1 MHGKELA
8 GRLRKRE
15 NDNDLSP
22 NSSSSPAERF
32 RCPHPECNKTFSRQE
47 HLSRHKLNHWPKEIY
62 VCSYVLPTTNAP
74 CNKTF
79 VRKDLLI
86 RHEKR
91 HSKVKNRLSRPS
103 KDQISSSNKD
113 FSKNAPYN
121 PSEVPLST
129 QSGTSTINLI
139 KNSVNP
145 PPSIT
150 QESKFRPFL
159 QQAQQPQQVQ
169 QSQQPQQIQQLQQ
182 LQFPQQLRA
191 PLQQPMLQQ
200 QMHPQQASP
209 TFPSYD
215 PRIRNNGQ
223 NGNQFFN
230 LIFDNRTGVNG
241 FEVDAANNNGNGND
255 QNMNINPA
263 VQQQRYQDRNFA
275 SSSYQQPLQPLTQD
289 QQQEQYFQ
297 QQKLAQQQQQQQQ
310 QQLPPQNPF
319 GDPLT
324 SSSSGANLSVMQDL
338 FSTNFLNSDPLQSFM
353 QELSEAPQVSIEDT
367 FSDKNTIPPNE
378 KPVQQDEGFQNPPVM
393 FELPQDNIKIPKAQ
407 PKFNDNPST
416 SVKDNLSS
424 QKLNINELKR
434 RSSKDSGV
442 GNNSS
447 LNYKE
452 QLRHSM
458 KSVPSFFHPDPLT
471 KYKISKE
478 KCQEMFSFVPE
489 LRYVSIESIHKSLKS
504 FWLNFHPQ
512 YGLLHKPSFHVDK
525 QPAILNLA
533 LIMTGASFLGSEYRE
548 QISDPICGP
557 LRWIIFS
564 HADFQPPSKTYI
576 IQSLLLV
583 EGYEKTSTN
592 RYLHERSFL
601 HHGTTI
607 QLLRRTPSL
616 GGHPLMV
623 KTGKTS
629 GENSIQDPQEVYKR
643 WIDFEMLKRIAF
655 YAFYMDTTHAV
666 VFGYWNLFINSN
678 QIQLTLPCPDQV
690 WESYDLSYE
699 TLMEHGYGSTKRDE
713 NNTFLSAL
721 MQLMKN
727 VIQILRNNNIRRN
740 KVNNGGIESTPTDLE
755 STTDWNIQSLFGKKI
770 LLAGIIS
777 ILFQC
782 QEEVN
787 GDYFIT
793 NFRGGITDH
802 LGLSWKDILSFAMNY
817 WLHEVQKSCTDPKA
831 CRISTPSEETL
842 TNRKID
848 EDNGDGL
855 CDDDLD
861 LLSSDNPSN
870 CKIPVIHISQIVLRI
885 LHHDYYI
892 YAGAPWRM
900 NVPIGRDEYDMI
912 SRRILQFAKDPYNGG
927 VAVVYAFQFLFEMF
941 IIKGN
946 NVPTVVKS
954 YNINSDPVITRPY
967 AIALTSLLIW
977 SCNFALHGCEVSIWD
992 NTEASKD
999 ECFQPDDSNGGN
1011 ILGNTDNN
1019 GSTIANNNLKEKN
1032 NYIPIESFEVYLLR
1046 MYRNLYVDSSLDV
1059 VSFQNEVWAKA
1070 SLLQHISNTHF
1081 LCGMMQFMR
1090 DIFNKSYW
1098 DLGREFGKLFD
1109 NCLERSLGK
1118 TSPTCHNMFDV

>member
-1 MHGKELA
+1 MHSKELA

-15 NDNDLSP
+15 TENDLAP
-22 NSSSSPAERF
+22 NSISSPAERF

-62 VCSYVLPTTNAP
+62 VCSFVHPTTNAP

-91 HSKVKNRLSRPS
+91 HSKVKNRLTRT
-103 KDQISSSNKD
+103 NKEQVSTLNQEL
-113 FSKNAPYN
+113 SKNLPYN
-121 PSEVPLST
+121 PNELPIAV
-129 QSGTSTINLI
+129 QNGTSTMNS
-139 KNSVNP
+139 NSVNL
-145 PPSIT
+145 PSVT
-150 QESKFRPFL
+150 HESKFRPFI
-159 QQAQQPQQVQ
+159 QQPQQLQQPQ
-169 QSQQPQQIQQLQQ
+169 QSQQMQQMQQIQQ

-191 PLQQPMLQQ
+191 PLQQPILQQ
-200 QMHPQQASP
+200 QMHTQQSSP
-209 TFPSYD
+209 NFPSYD
-215 PRIRNNGQ
+215 TRIRNNGQ

-230 LIFDNRTGVNG
+230 LIFDNRTSANG
-241 FEVDAANNNGNGND
+241 FEVDASNNNSSSNN
-255 QNMNINPA
+255 QNLNINPN
-263 VQQQRYQDRNFA
+263 VQQRYQDRTSTN
-275 SSSYQQPLQPLTQD
+275 SSYQQPIQSFPQD
-289 QQQEQYFQ
+289 RQQEQYFQ
-297 QQKLAQQQQQQQQ
+297 QQKLTEQQQQQQP
-310 QQLPPQNPF
+310 LPPQNPF
-319 GDPLT
+319 TDQLT
-324 SSSSGANLSVMQDL
+324 SSSSGANLSIMQDL

-353 QELSEAPQVSIEDT
+353 QELSEAPQVSIDDT
-367 FSDKNTIPPNE
+367 FADKTTVPANE
-378 KPVQQDEGFQNPPVM
+378 KPFQQDERFQNPPVM
-393 FELPQDNIKIPKAQ
+393 FELQQDNVKIPKAQ

-424 QKLNINELKR
+424 QKLNINKLKR
-434 RSSKDSGV
+434 RSSKDLGV
-442 GNNSS
+442 ESNFS

-458 KSVPSFFHPDPLT
+458 KSVPSFFHPHPLT

-478 KCQEMFSFVPE
+478 KCQELFAFVPE

-512 YGLLHKPSFHVDK
+512 YGLIHKPSFHVDK

-623 KTGKTS
+623 KTGTNS
-629 GENSIQDPQEVYKR
+629 GESSIQDPQEVYKR

-727 VIQILRNNNIRRN
+727 VIQILRNNNMQRN
-740 KVNNGGIESTPTDLE
+740 KGNNDDKGDSSIGFEN
-755 STTDWNIQSLFGKKI
+755 TTKWNIQSLFGKKI

-782 QEEVN
+782 QEEFN

-817 WLHEVQKSCTDPKA
+817 WLHEIQKSCTDLKL
-831 CRISTPSEETL
+831 CRINTPCEEASTERES
-842 TNRKID
+842 D
-848 EDNGDGL
+848 QDNGD
-855 CDDDLD
+855 CENDENLD
-861 LLSSDNPSN
+861 LLSADNPSN

-912 SRRILQFAKDPYNGG
+912 SQRILQFAKDPYNGG
-927 VAVVYAFQFLFEMF
+927 VAVIYAFQFLFEMF
-941 IIKGN
+941 IIKEN
-946 NVPTVVKS
+946 NLPTIVEN
-954 YNINSDPVITRPY
+954 YNVNSDPVITRPY

-992 NTEASKD
+992 NTDDPNEESL
-999 ECFQPDDSNGGN
+999 QPSDSNSPSTIGSSS
-1011 ILGNTDNN
+1011 NN
-1019 GSTIANNNLKEKN
+1019 GATIANNNLKEKN
-1032 NYIPIESFEVYLLR
+1032 NYIPMESFEVYLLR
-1046 MYRNLYVDSSLDV
+1046 MYQNLYVDSSLDV
-1059 VSFQNEVWAKA
+1059 VSFQNEIWAKA

-1090 DIFNKSYW
+1090 DTFNKSYW